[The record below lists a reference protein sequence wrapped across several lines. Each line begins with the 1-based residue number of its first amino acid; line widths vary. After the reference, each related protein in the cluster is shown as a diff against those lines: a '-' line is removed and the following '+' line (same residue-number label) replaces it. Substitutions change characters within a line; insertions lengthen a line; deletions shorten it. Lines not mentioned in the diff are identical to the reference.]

1 MRQARKGVLGLMIRG
16 GLKKRTVLVEWVV
29 RNTKINV
36 RPGTTAVVRTMPFR
50 VDPAVLQAHVDKPL
64 GSWTRVVLSRVNIK
78 AKAWDGSGIWPH
90 GEVEDLRFG
99 GQNAS
104 PFAQFPPARR
114 GNPKGRR

>member
-1 MRQARKGVLGLMIRG
+1 MAKTMAADRKPTMVISAALRP
-16 GLKKRTVLVEWVV
+16 RHPWVV

-78 AKAWDGSGIWPH
+78 A
-90 GEVEDLRFG
+90 
-99 GQNAS
+99 
-104 PFAQFPPARR
+104 
-114 GNPKGRR
+114 